1 MFREIAV
8 EWTNQI
14 KVAAGGSVSWHVR
27 GDQTPRSADTRTS
40 GFTGPM
46 RAMHW
51 ITVVLVLGTYSAAWM
66 IDADSS
72 SAEADW
78 LVMLHRSF
86 GVMILLITALRLA
99 LRQYTVVP
107 KLPPD
112 LPAVLC
118 FAARANANLLYVLL
132 ILQIGLGLIGS
143 MLHGDRI
150 VLFGNA
156 VLPIMLPVNRMLART
171 VFRIHG
177 VTALLLLALIGLHVA
192 AALYHHFVRKD
203 EVMAGMLPRVRGRPR
218 SADLAPG
225 RLPDGGRR
233 QP

>member
-1 MFREIAV
+1 VSQEIAV

-14 KVAAGGSVSWHVR
+14 KVAAGGSVSWRVR
-27 GDQTPRSADTRTS
+27 GDQTPPSADTRTS

-46 RAMHW
+46 RAIHW
-51 ITVVLVLGTYSAAWM
+51 NTVVLVLGTYSAAWM
-66 IDADSS
+66 IDADAG
-72 SAEADW
+72 SAETDW
-78 LVMLHRSF
+78 LVTLHRSF

-107 KLPPD
+107 KLPAD

-118 FAARANANLLYVLL
+118 IAARASVSLLYSLL
-132 ILQIGLGLIGS
+132 LLQIGLGLIGS

-156 VLPIMLPVNRMLART
+156 VVSIMLPVNPMLART

-177 VTALLLLALIGLHVA
+177 VTALLLLAPIGLHVA
-192 AALYHHFVRKD
+192 AALYHHFLRKD
-203 EVMAGMLPRVRGRPR
+203 EVMAGMLPRMQCRPR
-218 SADLAPG
+218 SQG
-225 RLPDGGRR
+225 GLPDGGRR